1 MKRYFQMENGK
12 VKVVSENRTLRII
25 KLKIELLFL
34 KVQRLFLKVQRFI
47 ISVKIYIVEKL
58 IEMEKRR

>member
-1 MKRYFQMENGK
+1 MKRYFQMGNGE
-12 VKVVSENRTLRII
+12 VKVVSENKTLRII
-25 KLKIELLFL
+25 KLKIEL
-34 KVQRLFLKVQRFI
+34 LFLKVQRFI